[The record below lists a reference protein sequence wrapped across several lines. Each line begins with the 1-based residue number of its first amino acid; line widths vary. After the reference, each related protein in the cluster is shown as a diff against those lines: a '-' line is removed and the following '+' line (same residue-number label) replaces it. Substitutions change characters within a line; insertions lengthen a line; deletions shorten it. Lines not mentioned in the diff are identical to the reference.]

1 MASGSTGRIARSNL
15 GETVYLQLWERI
27 LARRLQP
34 GEKLS
39 DLGLSR
45 ELGVSRTP
53 VREAL
58 QRLVS
63 DGIVRA
69 EPNHGFYIATFSA
82 RDIAEIYDLRAALEA
97 MALRSAA
104 PRLSA
109 EEIDEAFADL
119 ERLEGFVREAK
130 TDDEWLTS
138 TRDFLEADRAFH
150 RLLVVRSDNS
160 RLQAIMEGLWAQIAV
175 FQRAGLF
182 RRSWLEVALTDHRR
196 VISAL
201 KAGNF
206 DEAERHLSD
215 HIEHVK
221 RFVIDLAVPDQFG
234 DKGDTPLG

>member
-1 MASGSTGRIARSNL
+1 MASGSAGRIARSNL
-15 GETVYLQLWERI
+15 GETVYRQLWERI
-27 LARRLQP
+27 LARRLHP

-39 DLGLSR
+39 DLTLSR

-69 EPNHGFYIATFSA
+69 EPNHGFHIATFSA

-97 MALRSAA
+97 MALRIAA
-104 PRLSA
+104 PRLSVL
-109 EEIDEAFADL
+109 EIDEAFTDL
-119 ERLEGFVREAK
+119 ERLEGFVREAN
-130 TDDEWLTS
+130 TDEEWLTS

-160 RLQAIMEGLWAQIAV
+160 RLSAIMEGLWAQIAV

-182 RRSWLEVALTDHRR
+182 RRSWLEAALADHRR
-196 VISAL
+196 IISAL
-201 KAGNF
+201 RAGQF

-215 HIEHVK
+215 HIEGVK
-221 RFVIDLAVPDQFG
+221 RFVIDLADPEEF
-234 DKGDTPLG
+234 T